1 MDFGENA
8 LVIKQ
13 LIYQYAKK
21 EFVNA
26 DAPISLQAFIMESVA
41 MEFQKEAYKE
51 KIFKPFQRP
60 PEKEEKTGKPEQL
73 INVLKKEIGKN
84 AGKEDTVK
92 DGGKKE

>member
-26 DAPISLQAFIMESVA
+26 DAPISLQALIMESVA
-41 MEFQKEAYKE
+41 MEFQK
-51 KIFKPFQRP
+51 
-60 PEKEEKTGKPEQL
+60 
-73 INVLKKEIGKN
+73 
-84 AGKEDTVK
+84 
-92 DGGKKE
+92 